1 MKNAVCIICKTPPDI
16 SMIEFYNSF
25 NNYDVYMIFDDNKED
40 YISLIKENH
49 PHLNNI
55 IFIQMDE
62 KKCHEAGIKYLNS
75 LLQNGTIHNTRG
87 FGWEKGIYSFTISNT
102 NYNHVWLLEED
113 VFIFDEST
121 LVNIDEKYGDKDILC
136 NSSYGEGKLNE
147 WLWKYISIPFSP
159 PYYCGM
165 MCACRLSKKYLQII
179 KEYASY
185 NKKLFFLEAF
195 FPTLAKC
202 SNLDVVPNPSELL
215 TITSISKFNYDK
227 FNKTDLFH
235 PCKDVKE
242 HTFLRHYLN
251 NK

>member
-1 MKNAVCIICKTPPDI
+1 MKNAVCIICKNPPDI
-16 SMIEFYNSF
+16 SMVEFYNSF
-25 NNYDVYMIFDDNKED
+25 NNYDVYMVFDDNKED
-40 YISLIKENH
+40 YITLIKKNH

-55 IFIQMDE
+55 NFIQMDE
-62 KKCHEAGIKYLNS
+62 KKCQEAGIQYLADVGN
-75 LLQNGTIHNTRG
+75 NTSKG
-87 FGWEKGIYSFTISNT
+87 FGWEKGLYSFAISNT

-121 LVNIDEKYGDKDILC
+121 LINIDEKYGDKDILC
-136 NSSYGEGKLNE
+136 NSSYEEGKLNE
-147 WLWKYISIPFSP
+147 WLWKFISIPFNP

-179 KEYASY
+179 KQYASH
-185 NKKLFFLEAF
+185 NKRLFFLEAF
-195 FPTLAKC
+195 FPTLAKY
-202 SNLDVVPNPSELL
+202 SNLDVVPNPNELL
-215 TITSISKFNYDK
+215 TITYNSEFNYDK

>member
-1 MKNAVCIICKTPPDI
+1 MV
-16 SMIEFYNSF
+16 EFYNSF

-75 LLQNGTIHNTRG
+75 LLHNGTIHNTRG
-87 FGWEKGIYSFTISNT
+87 FGWEKGIYSFTKSNT

-147 WLWKYISIPFSP
+147 WLWKYISIPFNP

-227 FNKTDLFH
+227 FNKTNLFH

>member
-1 MKNAVCIICKTPPDI
+1 MV
-16 SMIEFYNSF
+16 EFYNSF
-25 NNYDVYMIFDDNKED
+25 NNYDVYMVFDDNKED
-40 YISLIKENH
+40 YISLIKETH

-75 LLQNGTIHNTRG
+75 LLHNGTIHNTRG

-147 WLWKYISIPFSP
+147 WLWKYISIPFNP

-215 TITSISKFNYDK
+215 TITAISKFNYDK

>member
-147 WLWKYISIPFSP
+147 WLWKYISIPFNP

-215 TITSISKFNYDK
+215 TITAISKFNYDK

>member
-147 WLWKYISIPFSP
+147 WLWKYISIPFNP